1 MDLISRFFRRSSMS
15 GVGDKGMSSPEN
27 TGVNGQ
33 KITLLELFQSQS
45 CDSCPPANETLINL
59 VSKPGGESSYLLLTY
74 HVTYWNH
81 LSWRDTFSYRAF
93 DVRQREYAHK
103 RGNPQGVYTPMLIV
117 NGRSMGVGNT
127 KDAVA
132 KLIAEGQPKGSTGG
146 ASSEGQVKLRVETNQ
161 YGERVVTVDASTLS
175 SQPENEFEYLH
186 VWVIGYIHSP
196 KDVLVTRGENAGRTL
211 RHRNVVTSVT
221 RIGYLQRG
229 CFKPYILPQDDK
241 SGGEG
246 TAVVVQDG
254 TGGEIMDVIV
264 L

>member
-1 MDLISRFFRRSSMS
+1 MNGI
-15 GVGDKGMSSPEN
+15 GDKNASLPDN
-27 TGVNGQ
+27 TGATGQ

-45 CDSCPPANETLINL
+45 CDSCPPANETLINF
-59 VSKPGGESSYLLLTY
+59 VSKPGAEASYLLLTY

-81 LSWRDTFSYRAF
+81 LSWRDTFSYQDF
-93 DVRQREYAHK
+93 DVRQREYVRR

-127 KDAVA
+127 KEAVTR
-132 KLIAEGQPKGSTGG
+132 LIAEGRPEDSNSGPFPKGQ
-146 ASSEGQVKLRVETNQ
+146 AKLGVETNQ
-161 YGERVVTVDASTLS
+161 YGERVVNVDASTLS
-175 SQPENEFEYLH
+175 SEMGEGDLH
-186 VWVIGYIHSP
+186 IWVIRYTHSP

-211 RHRNVVTSVT
+211 RHRNVVTSLT

-229 CFKPYILPQDDK
+229 CVKPYTLPPNDK
-241 SGGEG
+241 PNGEG
-246 TAVVVQDG
+246 RAVVVQDG